1 MGSRL
6 EHFLVFAKFFK
17 RKYLIKDSLTY
28 SVITRILAIK
38 MYYKLTRFTRILQVG
53 MLKICKVMTDKDQ
66 TFC

>member
-17 RKYLIKDSLTY
+17 RKYLIKDSMY